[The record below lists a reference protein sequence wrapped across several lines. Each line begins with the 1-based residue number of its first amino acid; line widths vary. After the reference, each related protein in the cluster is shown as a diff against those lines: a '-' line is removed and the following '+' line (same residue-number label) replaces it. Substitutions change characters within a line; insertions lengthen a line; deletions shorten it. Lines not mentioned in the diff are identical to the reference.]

1 MRSTFGERQ
10 QRPNRPYSPLPDM
23 RFRQSVVLFGMT
35 LNSFSIG
42 EQENKA
48 LEGSA
53 SVLADIPSCAVG
65 LHPIHSSPI

>member
-1 MRSTFGERQ
+1 MRSTFGERR
-10 QRPNRPYSPLPDM
+10 QRPNRRYSPLPDM
-23 RFRQSVVLFGMT
+23 RFRQSVVLFGMN
-35 LNSFSIG
+35 LNSSSLG

-53 SVLADIPSCAVG
+53 SALADIPPYAVG